1 MTAQFDDMVDRR
13 VFYAGDTIISEGQF
27 GTEMFVIESGTVEI
41 WKGPEDNR
49 LILNK
54 IGPGCVFGEMAL
66 IDEKPRMASATA
78 VDQVVCKTI
87 SKQLFLRNMAKLDPF
102 MKRIVDVLTINVR
115 SFSTQLDQ
123 KDEI

>member
-13 VFYAGDTIISEGQF
+13 VFYAGDKIISEGQF

-41 WKGPEDNR
+41 WKGPEDDK
-49 LILNK
+49 LVLNK

-87 SKQLFLRNMAKLDPF
+87 SKQLFLRNMSKLDPF

-123 KDEI
+123 KD